1 VVNIKININPE
12 KEIGNKTEGLSQDKV
27 QKLIYNTVFV
37 GCSSLWVISK
47 SIKKNYTFFYGKVAK
62 LAQFMKFHIVV
73 GKHDSYFS

>member
-1 VVNIKININPE
+1 MVNIKININPE

-47 SIKKNYTFFYGKVAK
+47 SIKKNYTFFMER
-62 LAQFMKFHIVV
+62 LQN
-73 GKHDSYFS
+73 